1 MSASDLKSQLEELVA
16 QAREVFESVHDSH
29 TLNQKKATFVGKSGA
44 LQGMMRHMRDLSP
57 SERPAFGELVNNAR
71 DRVQEL
77 LDEHIERVAKLELQR
92 KMDASAA
99 DATLPPRITRHGG
112 PHPLRMVEAR
122 MIRIFR
128 DMGYSVARGP
138 EVETDFHNFTA
149 LNFPDDHPARDMHDT
164 LMVEGE
170 DPAFGPRLLR
180 THTSP
185 VQVRTMLA
193 NQPPVRIVAPGAV
206 YRSDEVDATHSPCF
220 NQIEGLLV
228 DEHVTLAQLKGTLAF
243 FLERFFGKSA
253 EVRFRPSYFPFTEPS
268 VEVDVQCVFCEGA
281 GCRTCKQ
288 TGWIEILGAGI
299 VDPNVLK
306 AAGVDTDR
314 YSGFAFGMGIER
326 IAMLMYGV
334 DDIRHFYD
342 NDVRFLAQFSP
353 R

>member
-1 MSASDLKSQLEELVA
+1 MSAGDIKAQLEDIVQQASGAFEAVKDSQELH
-16 QAREVFESVHDSH
+16 QR
-29 TLNQKKATFVGKSGA
+29 KAAFVGKNGA
-44 LQGMMRHMRDLSP
+44 LQAMMKHMRDLAP
-57 SERPAFGELVNNAR
+57 ADRPAFGELVNSAR

-77 LDEHIERVAKLELQR
+77 IDTHLARVEEAQLQ
-92 KMDASAA
+92 KQLVQSAA
-99 DATLPPRITRHGG
+99 DVTLPPRVPSTGG
-112 PHPLRMVEAR
+112 PHPLRLVEAK

-128 DMGYSVARGP
+128 DMGYAVARGP

-164 LMVEGE
+164 LMVEGK

-185 VQVRTMLA
+185 VQVRAMLA

-220 NQIEGLLV
+220 HQLEGLVV
-228 DEHVTLAQLKGTLAF
+228 DKDITLAQLKGTLAY
-243 FLERFFGKSA
+243 FLEQLFQKRS
-253 EVRFRPSYFPFTEPS
+253 EVRFRPSFFPFTEPS
-268 VEVDVQCVFCEGA
+268 VEVDMQCVFCEGA

-306 AAGVDTDR
+306 SVGVDTEE

-326 IAMLMYGV
+326 VAMLMYGV

-342 NDVRFLAQFSP
+342 NDVRFLAQFAP
-353 R
+353 